1 MDEARAGLTRAW
13 MVKAG
18 NDLKSAQIVSA
29 AADGPLDT
37 ASYHCQQA
45 AEKAVKA
52 FLIWH
57 DQLFPKTHEI
67 GVLVEQACTLEAGF
81 REILD
86 AAELLSPYAW
96 QFRYPGDVVI
106 DGPSR
111 EEFDEALHHAQV
123 IYDFVLRILP
133 PEIHPG

>member
-1 MDEARAGLTRAW
+1 MGLTRFW

-18 NDLKSAQIVSA
+18 NDLKTAQIVS
-29 AADGPLDT
+29 GFCRHRWSFGNGGL
-37 ASYHCQQA
+37 YCQQA

-67 GVLVEQACTLEAGF
+67 ESLVEQASTLDPRFE
-81 REILD
+81 EILD

-96 QFRYPGDVVI
+96 QFRYPGDVEI
-106 DGPSR
+106 DAPSR
-111 EEFDEALHHAQV
+111 NELDEALQPAQA
-123 IYDFVLRILP
+123 IYDFVLGILTR
-133 PEIHPG
+133 ETHPK